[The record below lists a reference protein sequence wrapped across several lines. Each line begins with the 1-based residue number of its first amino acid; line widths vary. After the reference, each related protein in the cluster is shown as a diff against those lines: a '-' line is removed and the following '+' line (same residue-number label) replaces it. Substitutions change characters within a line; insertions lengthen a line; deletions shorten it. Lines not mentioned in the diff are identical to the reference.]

1 MRLFSLLMDRVLTWS
16 RHPKATFYLAGL
28 SFAESSFFPI
38 PPDVMLAPMV
48 IASPKKAWRFAAITT
63 ISSVLGGLAGFFIG
77 MFAIDLIEPSL
88 KQFGYWDV
96 YLLAKDWF
104 SIWGFW
110 AILAAGFSPIPYKIF
125 TIAAGAI
132 TMPLMPFIVASIFGR
147 ASRFFLVAGLI
158 YLGGKKFEDRLRQY
172 IDLIGWLFVAAVVLG
187 FLILGN

>member
-1 MRLFSLLMDRVLTWS
+1 MRLFSLLMDRVLIWS

-104 SIWGFW
+104 SSWGFW

-172 IDLIGWLFVAAVVLG
+172 IDLIGWLFVAAMVLG